1 MKNLF
6 INKTANA
13 DKFGKMV
20 DRIGEISE
28 VDKKFIRKS
37 CERVINEWEERNK
50 KDFSTYLQSFF
61 SFFFG
66 SRRIGKTYLF
76 FQIMKELIDKN
87 NISKD
92 QIVYLNFKHPFKFHS
107 I

>member
-1 MKNLF
+1 M
-6 INKTANA
+6 
-13 DKFGKMV
+13 
-20 DRIGEISE
+20 
-28 VDKKFIRKS
+28 
-37 CERVINEWEERNK
+37 
-50 KDFSTYLQSFF
+50 F

>member
-1 MKNLF
+1 MF
-6 INKTANA
+6 
-13 DKFGKMV
+13 F
-20 DRIGEISE
+20 
-28 VDKKFIRKS
+28 
-37 CERVINEWEERNK
+37 RVFTDI
-50 KDFSTYLQSFF
+50 F